1 MTQPAISHPITH
13 LLYLHGFLSS
23 PLSTKARKLCQA
35 VHALRKNVLWWSP
48 QLPPS
53 PAAASQLISEGTA
66 DWPAGRM
73 AVVGSSLGGYYA
85 AWLAEHKRCR
95 AVLLNPAVQP
105 ARDLASSV
113 SRLPLW
119 HAPERNLDFRAEY
132 LDELRRLEVAQPS
145 NGGQTLAIIAKGD
158 TVLDWREMARH
169 HTGAQLHILDGSDH
183 GLSDFDAHIARILA
197 FLGLAGSPDPS

>member
-1 MTQPAISHPITH
+1 MTQPTITH

-23 PLSTKARKLCQA
+23 PGSTKARKLCQA
-35 VHALRKNVLWWSP
+35 VQAARSNVLWWSP
-48 QLPPS
+48 QLPAS
-53 PAAASQLISEGTA
+53 PAAASRLISEGTQ

-85 AWLAEHKRCR
+85 SWLAERKRCR

-113 SRLPLW
+113 GQLPLW
-119 HAPERNLDFRAEY
+119 HAPGQSLDFRAEY
-132 LDELRRLEVAQPS
+132 LDELRKLQVEQPA

-158 TVLDWREMARH
+158 EVLDWREMAQH
-169 HTGAQLHILDGSDH
+169 HAGAQVLILDGSDH
-183 GLSDFDAHIARILA
+183 GLSDFDAHIPRVLA
-197 FLGLAGSPDPS
+197 FLGLADAAHPG